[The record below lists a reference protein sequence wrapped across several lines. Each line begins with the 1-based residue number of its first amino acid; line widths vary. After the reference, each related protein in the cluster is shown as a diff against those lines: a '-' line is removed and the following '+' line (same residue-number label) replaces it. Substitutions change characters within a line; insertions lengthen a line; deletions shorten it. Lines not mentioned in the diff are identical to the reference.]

1 MPVRPDIP
9 VIYLAF
15 ANEQRGSTNAFLRNL
30 KVEREAIRAM
40 FDDAQNDN
48 ECELLIDP
56 DVTQANIF
64 RAFQASRTRNR
75 IVIFHYGGHA
85 DSDEIFV
92 EMADGGNEAFYSV
105 GMGALFA
112 QQTSLKL
119 VFLNGCATR
128 EQAEILLKAG
138 VPVVIATA
146 RKIRDDDAT
155 LFAKIFYQGI
165 EGNATIDRAFKEA
178 QSALMS
184 KHGTLDTFR
193 GVFWETDDSLEQ
205 DNTALPW
212 NLFYKDEKNLEWS
225 IRPDETKGTG
235 LTLVNIEK
243 ELINKEIGS
252 YILTEFLSI
261 GNFGY
266 VFKAKH
272 KNLDK
277 WAAVKVSHR
286 IMKGYDALKDIIF
299 TSNKGLSALNHPNI
313 AAIEDVGEYAVDKYD
328 IRIYIIMELVR
339 GERLDKA
346 AWNLQTA
353 DMKAIKGHFK
363 QILEMME
370 GLRSAHETVYQD
382 DRGFNI
388 MGVWHGNLKTRKIM
402 LEGGTIPKI
411 IDFMFT
417 DLTRQKEIQL
427 EYPEIL
433 AEALKS
439 EQPQDYNSPE
449 QLNEGKIDNLTD
461 IFSLGAIFL
470 ELFTGKK
477 ISEVSYHTAVEVE
490 KLMVA
495 YNPKIPR
502 TLAKIIFKA
511 TNPNRK
517 ERYQSMKEMLADFM
531 QSTTWWSR
539 LLYFFGIRK
548 F

>member
-1 MPVRPDIP
+1 MLTKPDIP

-15 ANEQRGSTNAFLRNL
+15 ANEQRGSANSFLRNL
-30 KVEREAIRAM
+30 KVERESIRGIFA
-40 FDDAQNDN
+40 DAQNDQ

-56 DVTQANIF
+56 DVTQDNIF
-64 RAFQASRTRNR
+64 HAFQASLTRNR

-85 DSDEIFV
+85 DSNELFV
-92 EMADGGNEAFYSV
+92 EMPEGGNEAFYSV

-112 QQTSLKL
+112 QQTRLRL

-128 EQAEILLKAG
+128 EQADILLKSG
-138 VPVVIATA
+138 VPVVIATS

-155 LFAKIFYQGI
+155 LFSRIFYQGI
-165 EGNATIDRAFKEA
+165 EGNATIARAFKEA
-178 QSALMS
+178 QSALMA
-184 KHGTLDTFR
+184 KRGDLDTFR
-193 GVFWETDDSLEQ
+193 GVFWEKDDTVAE
-205 DNTALPW
+205 DNTQLPW
-212 NLFYKDEKNLEWS
+212 NLFCKDERYLDWS
-225 IRPDETKGTG
+225 LRPDDTKGTG
-235 LTLVNIEK
+235 RTLVNVK
-243 ELINKEIGS
+243 TELIGKQVGS
-252 YILTEFLSI
+252 YTLTEFLSI

-272 KNLDK
+272 KTLDK
-277 WAAVKVSHR
+277 WAAVKISHR
-286 IMKGYDALKDIIF
+286 IMKGYDALKEIVF

-328 IRIYIIMELVR
+328 IRIFVIMELVN

-346 AWNLQTA
+346 GWNLQNGDSKTVRSY
-353 DMKAIKGHFK
+353 FP
-363 QILEMME
+363 QILEIME

-402 LEGGTIPKI
+402 LKEGNIPKI

-417 DLTRQKEIQL
+417 DLTRQKDIQL
-427 EYPEIL
+427 EYPEEL

-439 EQPQDYNSPE
+439 EQPEDYNSPE

-477 ISEVSYHTAVEVE
+477 VSEISFNSVTEVE
-490 KLMVA
+490 KSIVS

-511 TNPNRK
+511 IRPNRK
-517 ERYQSMKEMLADFM
+517 ERYASMKEMVDDFM
-531 QSTTWWSR
+531 QSTTLWSR
-539 LLYFFGIRK
+539 VLYFFGIRR